1 MSAFN
6 LIAGAISAALGAK
19 GASKSAAENQAGQEA
34 AAKYAMEGS
43 YPYDVAGSLGGA
55 KFDKDGKVVG
65 LGLSDPF
72 DKQQKGFLTSAEANR
87 GYLQGIEADPLTA
100 ENRYYD
106 QQMALL
112 APGQE
117 ADREALDA
125 QLVARGMLGSTGG
138 MGQMQALRE
147 SQGTTNL
154 QVRQSASDRVQD
166 MIDRYRGR
174 INEDV
179 SGAAQLGQLPL
190 DYAKLGV
197 DTGRML
203 SDAAIMGSRYLSGA
217 ALTNANAT
225 AGRYGGF
232 SNAINSFK
240 GMGGRRDGYAWGTKA
255 NQAQYGG
262 AGPTTAKQASYL
274 SKNVYS
280 RF

>member
-125 QLVARGMLGSTGG
+125 QLIARGMLGSTGG

-174 INEDV
+174 ISEDV
-179 SGAAQLGQLPL
+179 SNATVLGQQPLAYAQLGVETGNMLRP
-190 DYAKLGV
+190 AAMLG
-197 DTGRML
+197 
-203 SDAAIMGSRYLSGA
+203 SQYLSGA
-217 ALTNANAT
+217 ARAAAKGTM
-225 AGRYGGF
+225 GRYNGIG
-232 SNAINSFK
+232 NAFRSFDSFK
-240 GMGGRRDGYAWGTKA
+240 QRQSNIQRAAGESTMV
-255 NQAQYGG
+255 
-262 AGPTTAKQASYL
+262 AGPMFNKNADNSYI
-274 SKNVYS
+274 
-280 RF
+280 